1 MANNNSKTI
10 ISSLKRKTFSASVLA
25 GKQQYQ
31 IHPKYLSGLSELE
44 LYQALDE
51 TDIEE
56 LGLTSKSLKNLY
68 LRDGVG
74 TFETMKKVF
83 QINFE
88 KLKHFRISR
97 WQFPDWTVFDE
108 RPEIK
113 ELSTKVEYDGVLEV
127 RSKYIENLDLYLE
140 KLHPIADFSH
150 CTSLK
155 TLRLSIKPGNANSVF
170 PAEIILPKKLEQLT
184 LCNDSS
190 EKLDLSKFAFPSGIS
205 ELKRLVLDCE
215 IEQGGIVPKF
225 NLVDHVS
232 VKAKYFSILT
242 DIAPNAQVVQVL
254 DLEKFQCNSVIAP
267 MVKIKRIEGSLLDN
281 QSICGFFPNTEEIHV
296 EYIFSNDLIMF
307 LKGFTKLRRVRI
319 DDAVSVRDQLENLH
333 KQIPGIDISAT
344 VRKSLG
350 NFEVE
355 VSDFKYG
362 VWNTYNYITR

>member
-1 MANNNSKTI
+1 M
-10 ISSLKRKTFSASVLA
+10 
-25 GKQQYQ
+25 
-31 IHPKYLSGLSELE
+31 E
-44 LYQALDE
+44 LYQALEE

-56 LGLTSKSLKNLY
+56 LGLMSKSLKNLY

-88 KLKHFRISR
+88 KLKNFSISR
-97 WQFPDWTVFDE
+97 WQFSDWTVFDE

-113 ELSTKVEYDGVLEV
+113 DLRTKVDYEGILDV
-127 RSKYIENLDLYLE
+127 RSQYIEKLDLYLD

-150 CTSLK
+150 CSSLQ
-155 TLRLSIKPGNANSVF
+155 TLRLTIKPGDANSVF
-170 PAEIILPKKLEQLT
+170 PFEIILPNKLEHLT

-190 EKLDLSKFAFPSGIS
+190 EKLDLSKFIFPSGIS
-205 ELKRLVLDCE
+205 QLKRLVLDCE
-215 IEQGGIVPKF
+215 IEHGGIVPKF

-254 DLEKFQCNSVIAP
+254 DLEKFQCNSIIAP

-281 QSICGFFPNTEEIHV
+281 QSICKFFPNTEEIHV

-307 LKGFTKLRRVRI
+307 LK
-319 DDAVSVRDQLENLH
+319 DSQ
-333 KQIPGIDISAT
+333 
-344 VRKSLG
+344 SLG
-350 NFEVE
+350 E
-355 VSDFKYG
+355 
-362 VWNTYNYITR
+362 